1 MPSSTP
7 AASAAYTRRAVTRST
22 APGSARRS
30 PAIHSANATQT
41 GATPTS
47 PRLPARF
54 VQRIDSATHLRRT
67 RPPHRSGRRDLVG
80 AGPADLRLRPRLSAR
95 VPDAG
100 GVGADRSAR
109 RRRNPREPGVDAD
122 RDRRGVRPSGPHP
135 TAPVEGGGMTVTAGE
150 AAEITD
156 RVDAAV
162 AGLDPDAGVGSWSM
176 SAASAERVTVQS
188 RRPERGPDQCCE
200 DEGQGQRHLALL
212 AGTTST
218 TRPTTASCKGSSI
231 TINNRWPLDAGQLI
245 ARPARRW

>member
-7 AASAAYTRRAVTRST
+7 AASGAYTRRAVTRST
-22 APGSARRS
+22 PTGSARRS

-41 GATPTS
+41 GAMPTS
-47 PRLPARF
+47 PRLPPRF

-100 GVGADRSAR
+100 GVGPDRSAR
-109 RRRNPREPGVDAD
+109 RD
-122 RDRRGVRPSGPHP
+122 
-135 TAPVEGGGMTVTAGE
+135 
-150 AAEITD
+150 
-156 RVDAAV
+156 
-162 AGLDPDAGVGSWSM
+162 VGSWSM
-176 SAASAERVTVQS
+176 SAASAEQVTVQS
-188 RRPERGPDQCCE
+188 RRPERGPDQCFE

-231 TINNRWPLDAGQLI
+231 TVNNRWLLDIGQLI